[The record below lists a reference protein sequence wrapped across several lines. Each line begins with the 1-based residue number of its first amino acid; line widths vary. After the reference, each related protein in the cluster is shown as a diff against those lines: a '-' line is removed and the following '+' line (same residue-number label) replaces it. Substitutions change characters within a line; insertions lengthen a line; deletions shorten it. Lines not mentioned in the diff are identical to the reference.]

1 MCPGL
6 TPQHRDRVK
15 PAFCDTVHL
24 PNNRHFLR
32 RQSRPLA
39 PAGFVASDL
48 TNHGARPMFKIRDW
62 LNPLADT
69 EGRLWHL
76 SMRRSRSWNQS
87 PSHPTGLRRDDGTVL
102 LQSVQ
107 LNVFSLTE
115 HPRGK
120 APDQEAE
127 IAGIPGASVETL
139 SNHYPLP
146 EDNLCCHEFLDQ
158 NSFGLFCAL
167 YRWIRAVHMLSCRAY
182 FTHTLFVRVG
192 RACGWSRLIL

>member
-87 PSHPTGLRRDDGTVL
+87 PSHPTGLRRDDGAVL

-120 APDQEAE
+120 APEIKKQRSLESQEPPSRPFPTTTRSQKTTSA
-127 IAGIPGASVETL
+127 VM
-139 SNHYPLP
+139 
-146 EDNLCCHEFLDQ
+146 
-158 NSFGLFCAL
+158 NS
-167 YRWIRAVHMLSCRAY
+167 
-182 FTHTLFVRVG
+182 
-192 RACGWSRLIL
+192 